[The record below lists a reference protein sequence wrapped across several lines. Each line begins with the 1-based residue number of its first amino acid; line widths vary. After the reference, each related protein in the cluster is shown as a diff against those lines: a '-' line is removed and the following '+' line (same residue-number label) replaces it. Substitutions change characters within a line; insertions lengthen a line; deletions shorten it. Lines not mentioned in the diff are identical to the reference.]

1 MKEKCLR
8 RYLLE
13 RDYVVVHDSSRS
25 LNGMDFKEI
34 IDDLFFQ
41 FISQLSLTIVV
52 ELGARSGELD

>member
-1 MKEKCLR
+1 M
-8 RYLLE
+8 
-13 RDYVVVHDSSRS
+13 VHDSSRS